1 MKRRTKIISA
11 VMALAILVCVFAVL
25 ATSFAVDTS
34 SESASFR
41 VDAQIMGYN
50 RVEVKIYAPA
60 GAAGGSYTLKY
71 DSSYL
76 RLAKPDADKNGEQ
89 TSVNF
94 VRKRRYGNNKL

>member
-1 MKRRTKIISA
+1 MIKTRLIEQVPSSKKYIAPVSYTHLDVYKRQ

-50 RVEVKIYAPA
+50 LSLIHI
-60 GAAGGSYTLKY
+60 
-71 DSSYL
+71 
-76 RLAKPDADKNGEQ
+76 
-89 TSVNF
+89 
-94 VRKRRYGNNKL
+94 

>member
-76 RLAKPDADKNGEQ
+76 RLTKPDADKKGEQ
-89 TSVNF
+89 TSVTSYETA
-94 VRKRRYGNNKL
+94 VRQ

>member
-50 RVEVKIYAPA
+50 RVEVKYMF
-60 GAAGGSYTLKY
+60 GRLLAAAIHLNMIPSI
-71 DSSYL
+71 
-76 RLAKPDADKNGEQ
+76 
-89 TSVNF
+89 
-94 VRKRRYGNNKL
+94 

>member
-50 RVEVKIYAPA
+50 R
-60 GAAGGSYTLKY
+60 GRG
-71 DSSYL
+71 
-76 RLAKPDADKNGEQ
+76 KNICSG
-89 TSVNF
+89 
-94 VRKRRYGNNKL
+94 RGRGR

>member
-41 VDAQIMGYN
+41 VDAQIMGYKG
-50 RVEVKIYAPA
+50 R
-60 GAAGGSYTLKY
+60 G
-71 DSSYL
+71 
-76 RLAKPDADKNGEQ
+76 KNICSG
-89 TSVNF
+89 
-94 VRKRRYGNNKL
+94 RGRGR

>member
-50 RVEVKIYAPA
+50 LSLIHI
-60 GAAGGSYTLKY
+60 
-71 DSSYL
+71 
-76 RLAKPDADKNGEQ
+76 
-89 TSVNF
+89 
-94 VRKRRYGNNKL
+94 

>member
-41 VDAQIMGYN
+41 VDAQNMLRQG
-50 RVEVKIYAPA
+50 PL
-60 GAAGGSYTLKY
+60 AAAIHLNTIPSI
-71 DSSYL
+71 
-76 RLAKPDADKNGEQ
+76 
-89 TSVNF
+89 
-94 VRKRRYGNNKL
+94 

>member
-60 GAAGGSYTLKY
+60 GAAGGANWWKTWLFS
-71 DSSYL
+71 DSFHPTPRGHEL
-76 RLAKPDADKNGEQ
+76 MAD
-89 TSVNF
+89 V
-94 VRKRRYGNNKL
+94 VRKLL